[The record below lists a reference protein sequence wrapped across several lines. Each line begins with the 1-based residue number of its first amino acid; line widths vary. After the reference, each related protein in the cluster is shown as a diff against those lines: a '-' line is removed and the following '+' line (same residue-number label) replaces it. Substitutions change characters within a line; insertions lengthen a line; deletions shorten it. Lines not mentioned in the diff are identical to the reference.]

1 MPNVK
6 GLDTAPDLLTS
17 LTPGDPTAY
26 GPHAYVTLT
35 GQRIT
40 LVAQKGATIIA
51 TVDFATTGKPRVKA
65 DLKAINGDTV
75 TPVNA
80 LLRPYGAVKM
90 YWRTKEYRWHPVD
103 GSASAPVG
111 KPAAT
116 PAAPVAPVA
125 ATPVAA
131 AAPANPA
138 LAPAA
143 VVQPRPTVSI
153 HVNAGGGSGV
163 IVATER
169 TYSGRQPTVKRATK
183 TYSQVG
189 DVLLP
194 HQDVETLEIAWT
206 LRQAGRPAGVLITG
220 PAGTAKTRLA
230 QEFAFTKG
238 VPFLKVDGAAI
249 QTAAD
254 WYGQFIQDPNGVWV
268 WEWTDF
274 ALAILRGDPMVIL
287 IDEINRPE
295 NERALNGLMGL
306 ADWTATYKPVGAPQ
320 ALHLPPGIL
329 LMATLNE
336 GVEYV
341 GTVEVDAAVR
351 DRFAWG
357 VRMDYSVEVV
367 EARIL
372 MSQAPGLDKETA
384 KRLVRVAASQR
395 AKRDDDTL
403 FPSHNVLST
412 RTLIE
417 IANAIVLTKCEP
429 TVAIWAAV
437 RGRFIREDEAAMSVL
452 IEAQFG
458 AAPESLDNLPDDD
471 DIEAFLS
478 AND

>member
-6 GLDTAPDLLTS
+6 GLDTAPALLTS
-17 LTPGDPTAY
+17 LTPGEPTAY
-26 GPHAYVTLT
+26 GPHATVALT
-35 GQRIT
+35 GQMLT
-40 LVAQKGATIIA
+40 LAAAKGGAVIA
-51 TVDFATTGKPRVKA
+51 TVNFATTKPRVKA
-65 DLKAINGDTV
+65 DLRRIDGDTI

-80 LLRPYGAVKM
+80 LLSPYGKVKM

-103 GSASAPVG
+103 GTASAPVG
-111 KPAAT
+111 QPAAAPAA
-116 PAAPVAPVA
+116 PAAPVVSPAAVTA
-125 ATPVAA
+125 ATATV
-131 AAPANPA
+131 
-138 LAPAA
+138 APAA
-143 VVQPRPTVSI
+143 VVQPRPAVTI
-153 HVNAGGGSGV
+153 RVNAAGGKGV
-163 IVATER
+163 TIATER
-169 TYSGRQPTVKRATK
+169 TFEGRQPTVKRATK

-189 DVLLP
+189 QVMLP
-194 HQDVETLEIAWT
+194 HTDVETLEIAWA
-206 LRQAGRPAGVLITG
+206 LRQAGDPAGVLITG

-249 QTAAD
+249 QTSAD
-254 WYGQFIQDPNGVWV
+254 WYGQFIQDPTGTWV

-351 DRFAWG
+351 DRFSWG

-412 RTLIE
+412 RTLIS
-417 IANAIVLTKCEP
+417 IARAITLTKCEP

-437 RGRFIREDEAAMSVL
+437 RGRFIREDEAAMGVL

-471 DIEAFLS
+471 DIEAFMA

>member
-6 GLDTAPDLLTS
+6 GLDPAPVLLTS

-26 GPHAYVTLT
+26 GPHALVTLT
-35 GQRIT
+35 GQMLT
-40 LVAQKGATIIA
+40 LTAVKGGAIIA
-51 TVDFATTGKPRVKA
+51 TVNYAVAGKPRVKA
-65 DLKAINGDTV
+65 DLRRIDGDTV

-80 LLRPYGAVKM
+80 LLSPYGKVKM

-103 GSASAPVG
+103 GAASAPVG
-111 KPAAT
+111 T
-116 PAAPVAPVA
+116 PAAAPAAPAAPIAPPTVAS
-125 ATPVAA
+125 PVAA
-131 AAPANPA
+131 AN

-143 VVQPRPTVSI
+143 VVQPRPAVTI
-153 HVNAGGGSGV
+153 RVNAAGGAGV
-163 IVATER
+163 TVATER
-169 TYSGRQPTVKRATK
+169 TWEGKRQPVVKRATK

-230 QEFAFTKG
+230 QEFAFTKN

-458 AAPESLDNLPDDD
+458 ATPESLDNLPEDD

-478 AND
+478 AAD

>member
-1 MPNVK
+1 MPNVR
-6 GLDTAPDLLTS
+6 GLDPAPDLLTS
-17 LTPGDPTAY
+17 LTPGEATAY
-26 GPHAYVTLT
+26 GPHAYVSLTGTLITLT
-35 GQRIT
+35 A
-40 LVAQKGATIIA
+40 VKGATVIA
-51 TVDFATTGKPRVKA
+51 TVNFPGTGKPRVKA
-65 DLKAINGDTV
+65 DLRAITGDTV
-75 TPVNA
+75 TAVNA
-80 LLRPYGAVKM
+80 LLSPYGKVKM

-103 GSASAPVG
+103 GTATAPVG
-111 KPAAT
+111 APAAT
-116 PAAPVAPVA
+116 APVAPA
-125 ATPVAA
+125 PVVQPV

-143 VVQPRPTVSI
+143 VVQPRPAVTI

-169 TYSGRQPTVKRATK
+169 TFEGRQPTVKRATK

-189 DVLLP
+189 NVLLP
-194 HQDVETLEIAWT
+194 HADVETLEIAWT
-206 LRQAGRPAGVLITG
+206 LRQAGDPAGVLITG

-412 RTLIE
+412 RTLIS
-417 IANAIVLTKCEP
+417 IARAITLTKCEP
-429 TVAIWAAV
+429 TTAIWAAV
-437 RGRFIREDEAAMSVL
+437 RGRFIREDEPAMSVL

-471 DIEAFLS
+471 DIEAFMA
-478 AND
+478 ANGD